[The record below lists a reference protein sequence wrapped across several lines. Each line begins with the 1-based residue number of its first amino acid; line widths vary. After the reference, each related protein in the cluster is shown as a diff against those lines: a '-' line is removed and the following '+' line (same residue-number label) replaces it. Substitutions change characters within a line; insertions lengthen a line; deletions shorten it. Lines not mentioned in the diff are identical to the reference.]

1 MKKLL
6 MIFLMGI
13 MCVTLICCKVNN
25 TNYASST
32 VVGKITEINDTQV
45 SLLLGELN
53 ENNNMPRENGNGNP
67 PEKPNGEEGD
77 MSGGNGNGNP
87 PEKPNG

>member
-13 MCVTLICCKVNN
+13 MCVTLICSKVNN

-77 MSGGNGNGNP
+77 MS
-87 PEKPNG
+87 